1 MKEGFAKYS
10 LEELIENREFV
21 AWVVRGENQKE
32 WETFLLENPELKATA
47 KKARKIVELLRDK
60 HESISEDDIL
70 KIWNNIESFD
80 TQIKNHF
87 RQFKL
92 HRILRY
98 AAVLVFALLIGGSA
112 GYWMISQN
120 QKSYVFTGIAD
131 SGKYQQ
137 SRLFLSD
144 GTNVNLEKENSKI
157 ALDVD
162 KQLVINNEK
171 VIDLSKTNNPD
182 EAKMNEVFIPY
193 GKKSQLI
200 LEDGTK
206 VWLNAGSK
214 LAFPTKFTGKKR
226 EVFLEGEAYFEVAH
240 NQKLPFFVNTGE
252 IVLKVLGTKFN
263 LSAYKTDQLIET
275 VLIDG
280 KVTVSKQSLLGFLN
294 SETIL
299 APNQKASFD
308 KENKSISVK
317 SEPDV
322 EFAIAWTE
330 GWFMYSQQDLKT
342 VLNKLQRYYN
352 VQFIFDSGFQTTD
365 QITGKLDLKDSIEK
379 VMIALADVA
388 KIQFRIADDKIYIG
402 KKITE
407 LKMR

>member
-32 WETFLLENPELKATA
+32 WETFLLENPEFKATA
-47 KKARKIVELLRDK
+47 KKASKIVELLRDK
-60 HESISEDDIL
+60 HVSISEDDIL

-80 TQIKNHF
+80 AQIKNHS

-144 GTNVNLEKENSKI
+144 GTNVDLEKENSKI
-157 ALDVD
+157 ALNAD
-162 KQLVINNEK
+162 QQIVIDNTK

-226 EVFLEGEAYFEVAH
+226 EVVLEGEAYFEVAH

-308 KENKSISVK
+308 KENKNISVK

-365 QITGKLDLKDSIEK
+365 QITGKLDLKESIEK

-402 KKITE
+402 KKITK